1 MNVRVIANPISGGGR
16 GETAAR
22 EVTDALQS
30 NGETVDLVLTQ
41 KAGDAREAASRRGAE
56 CIVSV
61 GGDGTAN
68 EIANGMKNSDA
79 ALAIL
84 PMGTANVVARA
95 LNLPKTPVA
104 LARLVSENHT
114 RLIDVGVIQEEWFL
128 LGAGAG
134 LDAAITHVVSEQ
146 RGKRSSYLKWVSPVI
161 RTAFTYRY
169 PPIRVRVDGKEIS
182 DSAQYAIVGNCRYSA
197 GAFPATPK
205 ALLDDGLLDVCLLHN
220 LSVAKIATLAVG
232 VWSPNFTKRKDVTY
246 VQGKEITLEPA
257 SDEPVPLQVDGDP
270 AGFIP
275 VTISVHPK
283 ALRVVIPAD

>member
-22 EVTDALQS
+22 EVTSALET

-41 KAGDAREAASRRGAE
+41 QAGDAREAASRPGAD

-68 EIANGMKNSDA
+68 EIANGMKGLDA

-84 PMGTANVVARA
+84 PTGTANVVARE
-95 LNLPKTPVA
+95 LGLPKDPVA
-104 LARLVSENHT
+104 LARLVAEHHT
-114 RLIDVGVIQEEWFL
+114 RVIDVGLIESEWFL

-134 LDAAITHVVSEQ
+134 LDAAITHVVSGQ

-161 RTAFTYRY
+161 RTVFNYRY
-169 PPIRVRVDGKEIS
+169 PPIRVRVDGKEVS

-197 GAFPATPK
+197 GAFPATPR
-205 ALLDDGLLDVCLLHN
+205 AVLDDGLLDVCLFHD
-220 LSVAKIATLAVG
+220 LSVPKIAMLAVR
-232 VWSPNFTKRKDVTY
+232 VWSEKFTLRDDVTY

-257 SDEPVPLQVDGDP
+257 SDEAVPLQVDGDP
-270 AGFIP
+270 AGHLP
-275 VTISVHPK
+275 VTIRVQPK
-283 ALRVVIPAD
+283 ALRVVVPAG